1 MKKIVCI
8 LLVVVMFVMIFTI
21 PAYASSETESGWKYY
36 DTVKEYAFDY
46 SSVLLYMWKKDFEED
61 YGEAVFYE
69 VVDEQPVSG
78 DDEIQFWWL
87 IKAATDVKTVETDT
101 IRCYVNGD
109 VVFHEKDLYE
119 PFNTPYCVYEWMKT
133 RFVDVTEVDLEDT
146 EYFPMLKYHV
156 LYYDIGTLIGDLD
169 NDDTV
174 TILDATET
182 QRIVAQISE
191 ATICDCIA
199 DFDQDGDTTIFD
211 ATAIQM
217 KLAKIEA

>member
-1 MKKIVCI
+1 MKKII
-8 LLVVVMFVMIFTI
+8 
-21 PAYASSETESGWKYY
+21 
-36 DTVKEYAFDY
+36 
-46 SSVLLYMWKKDFEED
+46 SVLLVCICMISVLVLDGSAAVDPMQNDFETE
-61 YGEAVFYE
+61 YGESLHYE
-69 VVDEQPVSG
+69 YMFHYPKEEG
-78 DDEIQFWWL
+78 ENIIRWEL
-87 IKAATDVKTVETDT
+87 LKAFTDVKTVETDT

-119 PFNTPYCVYEWMKT
+119 PFNTPYCVYDIWNGI
-133 RFVDVTEVDLEDT
+133 FIDVTEVDLEDDF
-146 EYFPMLKYHV
+146 YFPMLKYY
-156 LYYDIGTLIGDLD
+156 LCRFNIGTLIGDLD

-199 DFDQDGDTTIFD
+199 DFDRDGETTIFD

-217 KLAKIEA
+217 KLAKIEAE